1 MSQPQP
7 RNNSAIDATLAVLVR
22 EAGSAG
28 HGYVASLQAPMPLPT
43 ARDLCDAVHHICTLH
58 GRHPGVVDYAADHA
72 AGEIGKWLSSAADGF
87 AGERAYLTRLI
98 VLAGPE
104 PSTPGQADSIQTVV
118 AQAHALT
125 MLARSDRAGTALG
138 AAVALI
144 LDWHAIRG
152 VLDTAAGRLGMEPPP
167 CNLPGEG
174 EARAILAV
182 AADSGPVE
190 RAMQFGAQQL
200 LLQHRGLWDLL
211 EARRDAR
218 DS

>member
-7 RNNSAIDATLAVLVR
+7 SQTSAIDANLAGLVR

-28 HGYVASLQAPMPLPT
+28 HGYVAKLRAATPLPS

-58 GRHPGVVDYAADHA
+58 GRHPGVIDYAADHA
-72 AGEIGKWLSSAADGF
+72 TGEIGRWLSNAAANF
-87 AGERAYLTRLI
+87 AAERAYLTRLI

-125 MLARSDRAGTALG
+125 MLAKSDRAGTALG

-144 LDWHAIRG
+144 LDWQAIRA
-152 VLDTAAGRLGMEPPP
+152 VPDNAAQRLGMDPPP
-167 CNLPGEG
+167 VQLPDETD
-174 EARAILAV
+174 ARAVI
-182 AADSGPVE
+182 AAAASGVPVG

-218 DS
+218 DG

>member
-7 RNNSAIDATLAVLVR
+7 SQNSAIDASLVELVR
-22 EAGSAG
+22 EDGSAG
-28 HGYVASLQAPMPLPT
+28 HSYVTKLLAALPLPT

-58 GRHPGVVDYAADHA
+58 GRHPGVIDYAVDHA
-72 AGEIGKWLSSAADGF
+72 TGEVGKWLTAVAAGF
-87 AGERAYLTRLI
+87 AAERTYLTRLI

-125 MLARSDRAGTALG
+125 MLAKSDRTGTALG

-144 LDWHAIRG
+144 LDWRAIRA
-152 VLDTAAGRLGMEPPP
+152 VLDTAAGRLGMDPPP
-167 CNLPGEG
+167 LNLPSEDA
-174 EARAILAV
+174 ARAILATAVNGV
-182 AADSGPVE
+182 AIE
-190 RAMQFGAQQL
+190 RATQFGAQQL

>member
-7 RNNSAIDATLAVLVR
+7 IQSSAIGATLATLVR
-22 EAGSAG
+22 AEGSASHG
-28 HGYVASLQAPMPLPT
+28 HVARLLAPTPLAN

-58 GRHPGVVDYAADHA
+58 GRHPGVIDYAVAHASGSVGEWLEQAA
-72 AGEIGKWLSSAADGF
+72 AGFGA
-87 AGERAYLTRLI
+87 ERAYLTRLI

-104 PSTPGQADSIQTVV
+104 PSTPGQADSMQAVV
-118 AQAHALT
+118 AQSHALT
-125 MLARSDRAGTALG
+125 MLAQSDRAGTAIG

-144 LDWHAIRG
+144 LDWRAIRA
-152 VLDTAAGRLGMEPPP
+152 VLDIAATRLGVDPPAL
-167 CNLPGEG
+167 NLSDD
-174 EARAILAV
+174 AAASAMASA
-182 AADSGPVE
+182 AADSFAVE

-218 DS
+218 AY

>member
-1 MSQPQP
+1 MSQLQP
-7 RNNSAIDATLAVLVR
+7 RDNSAIDATLTLLVR
-22 EAGSAG
+22 EEGSGG
-28 HGYVASLQAPMPLPT
+28 HGCVAKLQAAIPLPT

-72 AGEIGKWLSSAADGF
+72 IGEVGKWLANAAAGF
-87 AGERAYLTRLI
+87 AAERAYLTRLI

-138 AAVALI
+138 AAVALT
-144 LDWHAIRG
+144 LDWRAIRG
-152 VLDTAAGRLGMEPPP
+152 VLDTAARRLGMDPPP
-167 CNLPGEG
+167 LDLPDEAA
-174 EARAILAV
+174 ARAILASAANGV
-182 AADSGPVE
+182 AVE

>member
-1 MSQPQP
+1 MAPWSSRGSRLPYRSRWTSP
-7 RNNSAIDATLAVLVR
+7 CCRT
-22 EAGSAG
+22 AGSELAIRLSACQRIRCG
-28 HGYVASLQAPMPLPT
+28 AA
-43 ARDLCDAVHHICTLH
+43 HHAT
-58 GRHPGVVDYAADHA
+58 GDV
-72 AGEIGKWLSSAADGF
+72 GKWLTGAASSFAA
-87 AGERAYLTRLI
+87 ERGYLTRLI

-125 MLARSDRAGTALG
+125 MLAKSDRAGTALG

-144 LDWHAIRG
+144 LDWRAIRA
-152 VLDTAAGRLGMEPPP
+152 VLDNAASRLGIDPPP
-167 CNLPGEG
+167 LDLPDETSS
-174 EARAILAV
+174 RAILAV
-182 AADSGPVE
+182 ADDGLPAE

>member
-7 RNNSAIDATLAVLVR
+7 RNCSAIDAHLVTLVH
-22 EAGSAG
+22 EDGSAT
-28 HGYVASLQAPMPLPT
+28 HGYVAKLLAAIPLPT
-43 ARDLCDAVHHICTLH
+43 ARDLCDVVHHICTLH
-58 GRHPGVVDYAADHA
+58 GRHPGVIDFAVDHA
-72 AGEIGKWLSSAADGF
+72 TGEVGEWLTMAAAGF
-87 AGERAYLTRLI
+87 AAERAYLTRLI

-125 MLARSDRAGTALG
+125 MLAKSDRSGTALG
-138 AAVALI
+138 ATVALI
-144 LDWHAIRG
+144 LDWQAIRA
-152 VLDTAAGRLGMEPPP
+152 VLDNAAHRLGMDPPP
-167 CNLPGEG
+167 LNLPDEAA
-174 EARAILAV
+174 ARAILAS
-182 AADSGPVE
+182 AADGVPVE

>member
-7 RNNSAIDATLAVLVR
+7 SHYSAIDANLAGLVR
-22 EAGSAG
+22 DSGSGG
-28 HGYVASLQAPMPLPT
+28 HGYVLKLQASSPLPT
-43 ARDLCDAVHHICTLH
+43 ARDLCDAIHHICTLH
-58 GRHPGVVDYAADHA
+58 GRHPGVIDYAADHA
-72 AGEIGKWLSSAADGF
+72 TGEVGKWLMSAADGF
-87 AGERAYLTRLI
+87 AAERAYLTRLI

-144 LDWHAIRG
+144 LDWRAIRG
-152 VLDTAAGRLGMEPPP
+152 VLDAAARRLGMDPPP
-167 CNLPGEG
+167 LNLPDEKA
-174 EARAILAV
+174 ARAILAT
-182 AADSGPVE
+182 AADGVSVE

-218 DS
+218 DG

>member
-7 RNNSAIDATLAVLVR
+7 SNHSAIDANFVGLVR
-22 EAGSAG
+22 DDGSAG
-28 HGYVASLQAPMPLPT
+28 HGYVATLHAATPLPT

-58 GRHPGVVDYAADHA
+58 GRHPGVIDYAVDHA
-72 AGEIGKWLSSAADGF
+72 TGEIGAWLTTAAAAF
-87 AGERAYLTRLI
+87 AAERAYLTRLI

-125 MLARSDRAGTALG
+125 MLAKSDRAGTALG
-138 AAVALI
+138 ATVALI
-144 LDWHAIRG
+144 LDWRAIRA
-152 VLDTAAGRLGMEPPP
+152 VLDAAARRLGMDPPP
-167 CNLPGEG
+167 INLPDEK
-174 EARAILAV
+174 AACAILAD
-182 AADSGPVE
+182 AANGVSVE

>member
-7 RNNSAIDATLAVLVR
+7 NQNSAIDANLAVLVHNQ
-22 EAGSAG
+22 GSAG
-28 HGYVASLQAPMPLPT
+28 HGYVGRLLASAPLAT

-58 GRHPGVVDYAADHA
+58 GRHPGVIDYAADHA
-72 AGEIGKWLSSAADGF
+72 TGDVGKWLNGAATSF
-87 AGERAYLTRLI
+87 AAERAYLTRLI

-118 AQAHALT
+118 SQAHALT
-125 MLARSDRAGTALG
+125 MLAQSDRAGTALG

-144 LDWHAIRG
+144 LDWRAIRA
-152 VLDTAAGRLGMEPPP
+152 VLDNAASRLGIDPPP
-167 CNLPGEG
+167 LHLPDEKTT
-174 EARAILAV
+174 RAMLA
-182 AADSGPVE
+182 AADASLPVE

-218 DS
+218 DA